1 MKETTVIIQMT
12 ATRILPY
19 TDVQGIE
26 KSIQKSVE
34 EAVKDLHFDAV
45 QIEAQRFERNDDD
58 E

>member
-34 EAVKDLHFDAV
+34 EALKDLHFDSV
-45 QIEAQRFERNDDD
+45 QIESQRFERGNED